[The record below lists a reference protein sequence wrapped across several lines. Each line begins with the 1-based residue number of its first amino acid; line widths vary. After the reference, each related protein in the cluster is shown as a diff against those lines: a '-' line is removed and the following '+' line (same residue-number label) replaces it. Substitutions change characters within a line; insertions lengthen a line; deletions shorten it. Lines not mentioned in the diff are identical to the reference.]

1 MTATD
6 GQRMGYAHTTEAPP
20 GWEAEVA
27 RLAESRHLAAWST
40 DASER
45 ILFAARLGAFW
56 QGQAGV
62 EVIRLFGRAIRTID
76 DVCEQLERSIPADEP
91 MRRQIGGRSGIAAR
105 LRHRIDLPG
114 MALSQYRYIIWHDAD
129 DLIASDGA
137 LFSAIADTVAG
148 VSAEA
153 EFVCDD
159 LLLLTRAVYVGGTR
173 LATLAQDGAGP
184 FHQWQH
190 DGVAEPFWRV
200 VSGIERPPVLAAPIG
215 KLLDDPETL
224 ADELLLADLDFGP
237 EGAIG

>member
-1 MTATD
+1 MASD
-6 GQRMGYAHTTEAPP
+6 GQRMAFAHAIHHPT

-27 RLAESRHLAAWST
+27 RLAESRHLAAWSREA
-40 DASER
+40 DER

-76 DVCEQLERSIPADEP
+76 DVCEQLERSIPAREP

-105 LRHRIDLPG
+105 LRHRIDVPG
-114 MALSQYRYIIWHDAD
+114 MALSRYRYIIWHDAD
-129 DLIASDGA
+129 DLIECDAG

-148 VSAEA
+148 VSAEH

-159 LLLLTRAVYVGGTR
+159 LLLLTRAVYVGGAR
-173 LATLAQDGAGP
+173 LASLAQDSTGP

-200 VSGIERPPVLAAPIG
+200 VSGIERPPVFAAPIG

-224 ADELLLADLDFGP
+224 ANELLLADLGIGP
-237 EGAIG
+237 EDAIG